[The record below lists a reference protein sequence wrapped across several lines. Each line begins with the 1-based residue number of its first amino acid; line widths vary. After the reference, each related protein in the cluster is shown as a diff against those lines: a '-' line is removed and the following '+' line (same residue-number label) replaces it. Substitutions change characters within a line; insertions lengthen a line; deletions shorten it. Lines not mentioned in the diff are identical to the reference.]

1 MGMGMPNPQM
11 VQQQM
16 YQLQMT
22 LQNPQLPPPMR
33 MQLVQQ
39 VQQLQMMAVQMGLM
53 PGPGGAFNRQQ
64 QGGASHFG
72 GAGAR
77 GPNGGQ
83 ASPRPGQGGAVPTGP
98 KANGG
103 VASPQGAGA
112 GGKRTMPE
120 EFGAN
125 GQQQKK

>member
-1 MGMGMPNPQM
+1 MPTPQM

-64 QGGASHFG
+64 QQQGGVSPFG

-83 ASPRPGQGGAVPTGP
+83 ASPLPRPGGAVP

-103 VASPQGAGA
+103 AASPQGAGVGAA
-112 GGKRTMPE
+112 GAKRAMPE